1 MTARMI
7 APIFA
12 IILPSIIRSLES
24 DNSGSLETVFEERKR
39 AEVAPRRGI
48 SVNTDDNHLQ
58 AAFPRVAP
66 PLTQDADAF
75 TDGDRSLWY
84 DLIEELRARY
94 VAARLRRAA
103 SKTGERSNS
112 EGERSNIEGDRSNF
126 EGDRS
131 NSERDG
137 GKHSRAVVTSAVLPA
152 KS

>member
-1 MTARMI
+1 M
-7 APIFA
+7 
-12 IILPSIIRSLES
+12 
-24 DNSGSLETVFEERKR
+24 
-39 AEVAPRRGI
+39 
-48 SVNTDDNHLQ
+48 NTDDNHLQ

-75 TDGDRSLWY
+75 TDGARSLWY
-84 DLIEELRARY
+84 DLMEALRERY

-103 SKTGERSNS
+103 GKTGERSNS

>member
-1 MTARMI
+1 
-7 APIFA
+7 
-12 IILPSIIRSLES
+12 
-24 DNSGSLETVFEERKR
+24 
-39 AEVAPRRGI
+39 
-48 SVNTDDNHLQ
+48 VNTDDNHLQ
-58 AAFPRVAP
+58 EAFRSLRHL
-66 PLTQDADAF
+66 LTQDADAF

-103 SKTGERSNS
+103 GKTGERSNS

>member
-1 MTARMI
+1 VASRPAPSRGKI
-7 APIFA
+7 A
-12 IILPSIIRSLES
+12 
-24 DNSGSLETVFEERKR
+24 SGSLETVFEERKR

-84 DLIEELRARY
+84 DLIEELCARY

-112 EGERSNIEGDRSNF
+112 EGDRSNIEGDRSNF

>member
-1 MTARMI
+1 M
-7 APIFA
+7 
-12 IILPSIIRSLES
+12 
-24 DNSGSLETVFEERKR
+24 
-39 AEVAPRRGI
+39 
-48 SVNTDDNHLQ
+48 NTDDNHLQ
-58 AAFPRVAP
+58 AAFPLVAP

-103 SKTGERSNS
+103 SETGERSNS